1 MKKQEKEQLKNKSS
15 SELKKIL
22 VNSREN
28 LKRLKFDLAAGK
40 VKNIRQVKETKKII
54 ARALTILNK
63 QSQEANK

>member
-28 LKRLKFDLAAGK
+28 LKKLKFDLAAGK